1 LLNFV
6 VQNQHWFPEIEPDLF
21 GTEHVQHISPSINM
35 LDILV
40 QAGFFSSKGQ
50 ARKNWHGER
59 DIPLGFNVW
68 IIGKHREVLA
78 IWNPMPQVIEG

>member
-1 LLNFV
+1 
-6 VQNQHWFPEIEPDLF
+6 
-21 GTEHVQHISPSINM
+21 M